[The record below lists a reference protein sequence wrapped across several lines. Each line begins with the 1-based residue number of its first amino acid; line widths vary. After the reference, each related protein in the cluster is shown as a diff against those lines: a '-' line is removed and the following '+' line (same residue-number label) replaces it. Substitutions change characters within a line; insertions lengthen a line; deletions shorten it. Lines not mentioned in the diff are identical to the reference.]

1 MPAITPKWPIRAD
14 HRFLLKLVK
23 LTLDGKVIPRPEE
36 LDRVSRVFSKAGG
49 SWDKVFHGSPSDVE
63 LLELV
68 LKTAF
73 KHGYLTKAGDWD

>member
-1 MPAITPKWPIRAD
+1 MPAITPKWPLRAD

-23 LTLDGKVIPRPEE
+23 LSLDGKVLPRPEE

-49 SWDKVFHGSPSDVE
+49 SWERVFLGSPADVS
-63 LLELV
+63 LLKLV

-73 KHGYLTKAGDWD
+73 KYGYMTKAENWD